1 MRNAENSAIILE
13 GLTKKYGNRTVLN
26 NISLSI
32 PKGLIFGLLGPNG
45 AGKSSMINI
54 ISGLIQQTSGEV
66 TIMGKNTKTHPT
78 ECKKIIG
85 TAIQEVLLDPFFSV
99 KDYLTFM
106 AGYYGIC
113 KKDAE
118 KRIEEVCTPL
128 SLMEH
133 LHKST
138 RMLSGGMKK
147 RLIVAKALLHN
158 PEIIILDEPTAGVDI
173 ELRASLWHY
182 ILELQKQGKTIILT
196 THYLE
201 EAQSFCDNIA
211 FINRGNIIAND
222 TKQNIL
228 SKFHLKTASISLDK
242 ITEFKAPQNCN
253 LKVIEAKNT
262 IVVRYNP
269 EEFEL
274 FQFISYL
281 NNLGMKIL
289 DISTKEATLDDVF
302 LSIFNK

>member
-1 MRNAENSAIILE
+1 MRNAENNAIILE
-13 GLTKKYGNRTVLN
+13 GLTKKYGNKTVLN

-54 ISGLIQQTSGEV
+54 ISGLIPQTSGEV
-66 TIMGKNTKTHPT
+66 TIMGKNTKIYPT

-106 AGYYGIC
+106 AGYYGIS
-113 KKDAE
+113 KQDAQ
-118 KRIEEVCTPL
+118 KRIKEVCTPL

-133 LHKST
+133 LHKNT

-173 ELRASLWHY
+173 ELRTSLWNY

-211 FINRGNIIAND
+211 FINHGNIIAND
-222 TKQNIL
+222 KKQNIL
-228 SKFHLKTASISLDK
+228 SQFHLKTASIFVDK
-242 ITEFKAPQNCN
+242 IIEFKAPQNCN
-253 LKVIEAKNT
+253 LEFVEAKNT
-262 IVVRYNP
+262 IIARYNP
-269 EEFEL
+269 TDFD
-274 FQFISYL
+274 FFNFVSYL